1 MNPTAHFTERPLS
14 ALDAIFTRRSVRD
27 FTGMVI
33 DEPTIRAL
41 LDAAVQAPTA
51 LHEEPWAFVI
61 VQDAA
66 TLTRLSDRAKRLWI
80 EQAAH
85 YRNLH
90 TGNRAAEREL
100 VEQSARA
107 ESIFHDAPTLI
118 VICAKPKGRFVEAD
132 CWLAAENLMLAASA
146 LGLGTCLV
154 GSAVP
159 VLNDPETK
167 AELGIPPRIEA
178 VAPIV
183 VGVPRRNGERAVRR
197 DADIVAWIRQH
208 HTRERR

>member
-33 DEPTIRAL
+33 DEPTIRAV

-132 CWLAAENLMLAASA
+132 CWLAAENLMLAACEV
-146 LGLGTCLV
+146 GLGSCPIGFAIPLLNTREAKDELRFP
-154 GSAVP
+154 SASV
-159 VLNDPETK
+159 V
-167 AELGIPPRIEA
+167 
-178 VAPIV
+178 VAPILLGYPAGPSPSV
-183 VGVPRRNGERAVRR
+183 SRTAPS
-197 DADIVAWIRQH
+197 ILSW
-208 HTRERR
+208 TR